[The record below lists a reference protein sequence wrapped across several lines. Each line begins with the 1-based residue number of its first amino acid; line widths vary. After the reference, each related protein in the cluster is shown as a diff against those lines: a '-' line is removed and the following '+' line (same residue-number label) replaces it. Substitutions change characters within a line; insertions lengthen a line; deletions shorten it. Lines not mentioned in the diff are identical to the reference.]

1 MATSNYT
8 PGPWKLAA
16 GRLIETT
23 SGGFTIGREGWNGSP
38 VELDANARLAA
49 AAPELL
55 SALAAMLGAA
65 EVDCVDD
72 KSNVWRSAMIDAQ
85 AAIAKAE
92 GRA

>member
-1 MATSNYT
+1 MDTSTYT

-23 SGGFTIGREGWNGSP
+23 SGGFTIGREGWAGSP
-38 VELDANARLAA
+38 VELDANARLVA

-55 SALAAMLGAA
+55 ESLRRCADRLGDMDCGDELEAAR
-65 EVDCVDD
+65 D
-72 KSNVWRSAMIDAQ
+72 
-85 AAIAKAE
+85 AIAKAE